1 MPDVKARLQAIQLL
15 LSESLGKAP
24 TAPEL
29 PSAQLP
35 TNVAAVKAMDWET
48 MQQVFAALYVDEV
61 AVAVREG
68 GHALLREKLNTL
80 SEGEQRVLREAL
92 TETAA

>member
-29 PSAQLP
+29 QTPHMP
-35 TNVAAVKAMDWET
+35 TNVAELKTE
-48 MQQVFAALYVDEV
+48 
-61 AVAVREG
+61 
-68 GHALLREKLNTL
+68 
-80 SEGEQRVLREAL
+80 SEQRVLHEAPA
-92 TETAA
+92 ETAA